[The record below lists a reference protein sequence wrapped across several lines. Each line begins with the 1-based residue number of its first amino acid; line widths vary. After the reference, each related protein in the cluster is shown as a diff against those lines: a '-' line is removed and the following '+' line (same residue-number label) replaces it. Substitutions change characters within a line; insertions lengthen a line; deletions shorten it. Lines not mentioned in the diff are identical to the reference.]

1 MNYDEAKEV
10 RNSMDVSRRDFLKLS
25 GLTAGG
31 MLLPRDIAA
40 AAKRT
45 PRLGL
50 RKAIGE
56 TPTICPFCAVG
67 CGAIVAADESGKR
80 VINIEGDPD
89 HPINQGS
96 LCSKGMALAQLN
108 TVNGEA
114 NPRRLSKPLYRAA
127 GGSSWEEKDWDW
139 TLKEIAKRVKKTRDD
154 GFIVKDDE
162 GRTVN
167 RLEAV
172 ASLGGAALDN
182 EECSL
187 IVKAMRALGLVYIEH
202 QARI

>member
-1 MNYDEAKEV
+1 MEL
-10 RNSMDVSRRDFLKLS
+10 SRRDFLKLS
-25 GLTAGG
+25 GATTGGHFLPAGVAG
-31 MLLPRDIAA
+31 AA
-40 AAKRT
+40 LAQAK
-45 PRLGL
+45 PFPLH
-50 RKAIGE
+50 KPIGE

-67 CGAIVAADESGKR
+67 CGAIVAAQGNR
-80 VINIEGDPD
+80 VLNIEGDPD

-108 TVNGEA
+108 TVDGEV
-114 NPRRLSKPLYRAA
+114 NRRRLQKVKYRAPGA
-127 GGSSWEEKDWDW
+127 AEWEEKSWDW
-139 TLKEIAKRVKKTRDD
+139 AIDQIARRIKDTRNAN
-154 GFIVKDDE
+154 FIETDFE

-167 RLEAV
+167 RLETI

>member
-1 MNYDEAKEV
+1 MNL
-10 RNSMDVSRRDFLKLS
+10 SRRDFIKLS
-25 GLTAGG
+25 GLTTGG
-31 MLLPRDIAA
+31 MLLPQDIAA
-40 AAKRT
+40 AMKGRKRF
-45 PRLGL
+45 RLH
-50 RKAIGE
+50 KAIGE

-67 CGAIVAADESGKR
+67 CGIIVAAENGK
-80 VINIEGDPD
+80 VVNAEGDPD

-96 LCSKGMALAQLN
+96 LCSKGMAVAQLN
-108 TVNGEA
+108 TVDGEINA
-114 NPRRLSKPLYRAA
+114 RRLQKVKYRAP
-127 GGSSWEEKDWDW
+127 GSTKWEEKSWDW
-139 TLKEIAKRVKKTRDD
+139 AFDEIAKRIKSTRDKY
-154 GFIVKDDE
+154 FMEKDSK

-167 RLEAV
+167 RLEAI

>member
-1 MNYDEAKEV
+1 MEL
-10 RNSMDVSRRDFLKLS
+10 SRRDFMKLS
-25 GLTAGG
+25 GVATGGLFLSAGVTG
-31 MLLPRDIAA
+31 AA
-40 AAKRT
+40 LAQVK
-45 PRLGL
+45 PFPLH
-50 RKAIGE
+50 KPIGE

-67 CGAIVAADESGKR
+67 CGAIVAAQDNR
-80 VINIEGDPD
+80 VHNIEGDPD

-108 TVNGEA
+108 TVDGEV
-114 NPRRLSKPLYRAA
+114 NSRRLQKVKYRAPGA
-127 GGSSWEEKDWDW
+127 AEWEEKPWDW
-139 TLKEIAKRVKKTRDD
+139 ALDQIARRIKDTRDAHFVGTD
-154 GFIVKDDE
+154 GE

-167 RLEAV
+167 RLEAI

-187 IVKAMRALGLVYIEH
+187 IVKAMRALGLVFIEH